1 MATPVLDNPW
11 DATRYDGP
19 TGVEWMIRTI
29 GFDSYD
35 VADVTANF
43 TYLTPQTS

>member
-1 MATPVLDNPW
+1 M
-11 DATRYDGP
+11 GP
-19 TGVEWMIRTI
+19 RWWSTCGIRTI

-43 TYLTPQTS
+43 TYLTPQTP